1 MEDME
6 PKAMELDEDLHSR
19 QLAVYG
25 RDTMKKMAGATVLIS
40 GMRGLGVE
48 IAKNLVLAGVSTQT
62 RTNALSLSFLLRRR
76 DRRSRVAR
84 PSPRP
89 RRVRANDRNLLSR
102 SSLVCATPR

>member
-62 RTNALSLSFLLRRR
+62 RTHALSLSLFPPPAT
-76 DRRSRVAR
+76 RSSIAGRPPVAPPPSR
-84 PSPRP
+84 PS
-89 RRVRANDRNLLSR
+89 
-102 SSLVCATPR
+102 